1 MSPRGMTGQ
10 LGIVGA
16 LGGGMVDAL
25 MVMLVGKAVKV
36 PRAWNWQGL
45 HEGCLGGRRTRT
57 RDRL

>member
-1 MSPRGMTGQ
+1 
-10 LGIVGA
+10 
-16 LGGGMVDAL
+16 MVDAL
-25 MVMLVGKAVKV
+25 MVMLVGKAAKV